1 MNAKWLEICENLQKT
16 LDFSV
21 YKVWIAPLQA
31 SVEHNAVRIMAPS
44 HYAMTRVKE
53 RLHDAICK
61 AAAKVLCIPSHDLE
75 LIFEVLDSKNI
86 TCNNTMAEQV
96 QLVENK
102 ALAPQRAAQNSS
114 QLNLPVPTPN
124 LLPIM
129 RWRYDFDDFVVG
141 PSNAVAVA
149 AAQDICRK
157 GGHVETLFVS
167 AASGLGKTHLVHA
180 IGQNLARENGS
191 ARVGYL
197 TAEDFTT
204 HFVRSSRTNNMD
216 SFKNSLRDLDVLLL
230 DDVHFFQG
238 KEKTQDEALA
248 TIKSLQARGSRV
260 VLTSSFTPLELN
272 NLDGQLVS
280 HFCSGLLAHM
290 DKPTL
295 DMRRSILVQKARMH
309 QVLLPDTVTDV
320 LINHLHN
327 DVRQLESCLN
337 NLIFKARYLKTEIS
351 IELAMD
357 VLTQYA
363 KVEANLDF
371 EKIVN
376 LVCESYGL
384 VPSQLISRSRRKNC
398 VHARDSIYYLARK
411 HTDISLQDIGSRF
424 NRNHTTVIKGIA
436 TIERE
441 LQRQTSHARQITNT
455 LQLVERNAG
464 VSSV

>member
-1 MNAKWLEICENLQKT
+1 METQWLNICEKLQKT

-31 SVEHNAVRIMAPS
+31 SVEHNVVHITAPS
-44 HYAMTRVKE
+44 HYAITRIKE
-53 RLHDAICK
+53 RLHTAICE
-61 AAAKVLCIPSHDLE
+61 AAASTLDISPQSVE
-75 LIFEVLDSKNI
+75 LTFSVADPATLARNKEAQ
-86 TCNNTMAEQV
+86 AEQIK
-96 QLVENK
+96 LVSTSELTK
-102 ALAPQRAAQNSS
+102 EKRS
-114 QLNLPVPTPN
+114 QLD
-124 LLPIM
+124 LPISAPTILPLV

-167 AASGLGKTHLVHA
+167 AASGLGKTHLIHA

-191 ARVGYL
+191 AKVGYL

-204 HFVRSSRTNNMD
+204 HFVHSSRTNNMD
-216 SFKNSLRDLDVLLL
+216 AFKNSLRDLDVLLL
-230 DDVHFFQG
+230 DDVHVFQG
-238 KEKTQDEALA
+238 KARTQDEALA

-260 VLTSSFTPLELN
+260 VLTSSFSARELHK
-272 NLDGQLVS
+272 LDGQLVS

-320 LINHLHN
+320 LVNHLHH

-357 VLTQYA
+357 VLTQFA
-363 KVEANLDF
+363 KVEAVLDF
-371 EKIVN
+371 DKIIK
-376 LVCESYGL
+376 LVCDSYGL
-384 VPSQLISRSRRKNC
+384 IPSQLISRSRRKNC
-398 VHARDSIYYLARK
+398 VHARDTIYYLTRK

-441 LQRQTSHARQITNT
+441 LSRQTSHARQIANT

-464 VSSV
+464 IYGA